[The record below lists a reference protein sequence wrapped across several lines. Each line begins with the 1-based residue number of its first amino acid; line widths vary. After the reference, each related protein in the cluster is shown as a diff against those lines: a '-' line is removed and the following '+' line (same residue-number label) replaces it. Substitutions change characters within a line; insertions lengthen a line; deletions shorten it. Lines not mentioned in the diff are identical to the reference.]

1 MLGAIDFVS
10 KKITTVTNDTYITAT
25 EVCEMM
31 KKLAKE
37 YAGKKIHVVLD
48 NARYQKCT
56 LVTNLA
62 EELKIDLVYLPPY
75 SPNLNLIER
84 LWKFVKGKL
93 RIKYYNDFL
102 LFKKTIDCIID
113 DVGEDSKEEIS
124 KLIGKKIQ
132 LFDNLNPISENTY
145 ALNKTREKQAA

>member
-10 KKITTVTNDTYITAT
+10 KKVTAVTNDTYITAT

-62 EELKIDLVYLPPY
+62 DELKIDLVYLPPY
-75 SPNLNLIER
+75 SPNLN
-84 LWKFVKGKL
+84 
-93 RIKYYNDFL
+93 
-102 LFKKTIDCIID
+102 
-113 DVGEDSKEEIS
+113 
-124 KLIGKKIQ
+124 
-132 LFDNLNPISENTY
+132 
-145 ALNKTREKQAA
+145 